1 VNAPDLFD
9 AEGRPI
15 PERRHERRREEDVD
29 PELFVGYEAF
39 VRFMVAKRLRFGAIV
54 GFVCTAGGYTVAA
67 IGAPREVVK
76 LRAEV
81 HSSDSVRDIRVAR
94 IEGSIQV
101 GEGRLQ
107 RLENSDTFKMY
118 LLCVLVRRT
127 DPNATPPECGAIIQ
141 QGGKP

>member
-1 VNAPDLFD
+1 MNPPDLFD

-15 PERRHERRREEDVD
+15 PERRQQHRRENDVE

-39 VRFMVAKRLRFGAIV
+39 VRFMVAKRLRFGALV

-67 IGAPREVVK
+67 VGAPRDVVK

-81 HSSDSVRDIRVAR
+81 HSSDSIRDIRVAR

-141 QGGKP
+141 QGAKP